1 MGCASSTAN
10 EKKRAQEHEERST
23 ASEKHMRRR
32 LSVGEV
38 NEQVEDIDEDRG
50 SQLKITQQGIL
61 ELMDMQ
67 AKGIDVPTNG
77 RGPIRRRYSIGSETD
92 KELNKRHSFKK
103 KDEHVEGDDFTYD
116 TCGFGFTCRKGLK
129 PESPNQDSWVT
140 LVAEND
146 FSIYGVFDG
155 HG

>member
-1 MGCASSTAN
+1 MGCASSTNN
-10 EKKRAQEHEERST
+10 EKKRAQNEQEER

-38 NEQVEDIDEDRG
+38 NEQVDDIDEDRG
-50 SQLKITQQGIL
+50 AQLKITQQGIL

-67 AKGIDVPTNG
+67 QKASNGEEVKTTG

-103 KDEHVEGDDFTYD
+103 KDE
-116 TCGFGFTCRKGLK
+116 
-129 PESPNQDSWVT
+129 
-140 LVAEND
+140 
-146 FSIYGVFDG
+146 
-155 HG
+155 